1 MAFGFADDLRLALRN
16 LGRSPGYA
24 AVAVLTLALGVAAAT
39 TMYSVV
45 QGVLL
50 RPLAFA
56 QPDRLV
62 DVAETMQPGS
72 WHGAVSTP
80 DMADWLRQ
88 SRSFAALGG
97 YTTWPGFSLASGDR
111 PERIPG
117 VRIAPALFA
126 SLGARPLV
134 GRLFLDDE
142 AAAGRDGVVVI
153 GESLWR
159 RLFGAAPDVV
169 GRKLTVNGEPRTVVG
184 VAPAWLQFPPAEA
197 AAQLFVPLVATAQQA
212 SSRGNHWMKAVGRL
226 RPGVSLAAAQAEMDT
241 VARRLER
248 SYPDTNQ
255 GRGVLLTPLKARLTA
270 AVRAPLWT
278 LFGAV
283 GLLLAIACANIAN
296 LLVARAAAQ
305 CRETAVR
312 TALGAGHWHL
322 ARRCLAEGLALALL
336 GAAAALP
343 LLWIGLRS
351 LLALAPADLPR
362 RGDIAI
368 DASALAF
375 SVAIACVTSLLF
387 SLAPIWQAA
396 RLDAGELLKA
406 GSRASAGAG
415 SRRLRSLLVVTEMAL
430 SLLLLAGAGLLLRSF
445 WNLSRVDPGFRTEGV
460 LTADLALPEARY
472 GHQAATAFYSRLAAR
487 LAALPG
493 VKASGLITLLPA
505 RDWGWNADLAIVGA
519 PPQPASTE
527 SSVETRSVS
536 PGYFQALGVGLTRG
550 RLLAAS
556 DGAHAPLVVV
566 INEEA
571 AHRFWPNGDPL
582 GARVTVGDP
591 DPVQVVGVVR
601 DVHNAGPARKP
612 LPEAYFPLEQQ
623 GALNMT
629 VVLRTAGDPYS
640 LVPALRRAVQDED
653 RELPLDKITTMTQV
667 VSGAIGPKRFQ
678 AILLGIFAALAA
690 GLAAVGLYGLLSYA
704 VVQRRQEFAVRIALG
719 ATAAQVRGL
728 VLHDALRLVVPGA
741 LVGLAATVALRGV
754 LGSFV
759 FGIAPLDAPTLAAVA
774 LGLAAVAFL
783 ASLVPAERAV
793 RMQPLAALREE

>member
-1 MAFGFADDLRLALRN
+1 
-16 LGRSPGYA
+16 
-24 AVAVLTLALGVAAAT
+24 
-39 TMYSVV
+39 
-45 QGVLL
+45 
-50 RPLAFA
+50 
-56 QPDRLV
+56 
-62 DVAETMQPGS
+62 
-72 WHGAVSTP
+72 
-80 DMADWLRQ
+80 
-88 SRSFAALGG
+88 
-97 YTTWPGFSLASGDR
+97 
-111 PERIPG
+111 
-117 VRIAPALFA
+117 
-126 SLGARPLV
+126 
-134 GRLFLDDE
+134 
-142 AAAGRDGVVVI
+142 
-153 GESLWR
+153 
-159 RLFGAAPDVV
+159 
-169 GRKLTVNGEPRTVVG
+169 
-184 VAPAWLQFPPAEA
+184 
-197 AAQLFVPLVATAQQA
+197 
-212 SSRGNHWMKAVGRL
+212 
-226 RPGVSLAAAQAEMDT
+226 
-241 VARRLER
+241 
-248 SYPDTNQ
+248 
-255 GRGVLLTPLKARLTA
+255 
-270 AVRAPLWT
+270 
-278 LFGAV
+278 
-283 GLLLAIACANIAN
+283 
-296 LLVARAAAQ
+296 
-305 CRETAVR
+305 
-312 TALGAGHWHL
+312 
-322 ARRCLAEGLALALL
+322 
-336 GAAAALP
+336 
-343 LLWIGLRS
+343 
-351 LLALAPADLPR
+351 
-362 RGDIAI
+362 
-368 DASALAF
+368 
-375 SVAIACVTSLLF
+375 
-387 SLAPIWQAA
+387 
-396 RLDAGELLKA
+396 
-406 GSRASAGAG
+406 
-415 SRRLRSLLVVTEMAL
+415 MAL
-430 SLLLLAGAGLLLRSF
+430 SLQLLAGAGLLLRSF

-536 PGYFQALGVGLTRG
+536 PGYFQALGIGLTRG